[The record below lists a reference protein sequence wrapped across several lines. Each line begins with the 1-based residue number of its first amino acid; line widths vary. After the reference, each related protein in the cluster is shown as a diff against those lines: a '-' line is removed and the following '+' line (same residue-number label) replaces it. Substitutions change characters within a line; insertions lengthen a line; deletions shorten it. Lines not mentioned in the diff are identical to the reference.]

1 MSTNRREMNKIARD
15 QREKMEEEIKAL
27 KNDLQNVKS
36 LLEKVIESK
45 NEKKQHGRK
54 FTKSIDE
61 DCPGLKTD
69 PRRSEE
75 QIKLFDRTRG
85 SIHESEVPAFRQ
97 VAKVGKRLFFL
108 TFQ

>member
-1 MSTNRREMNKIARD
+1 
-15 QREKMEEEIKAL
+15 MEEEIKAL
-27 KNDLQNVKS
+27 KNDLQNMKS

-45 NEKKQHGRK
+45 DEKKQHGRK
-54 FTKSIDE
+54 YTKSIDE

-85 SIHESEVPAFRQ
+85 SIQESELPAFRQ
-97 VAKVGKRLFFL
+97 IAKVGKGLFFL